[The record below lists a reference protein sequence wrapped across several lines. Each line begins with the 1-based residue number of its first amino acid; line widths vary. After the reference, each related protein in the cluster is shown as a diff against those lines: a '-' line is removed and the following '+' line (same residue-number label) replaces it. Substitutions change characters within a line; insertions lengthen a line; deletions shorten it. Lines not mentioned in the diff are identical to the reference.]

1 MYRLIFEH
9 IIRALLEEEF
19 TSLNVRSFRGREDRL
34 NTFITALQNNT
45 PIPLTSGK
53 SAVINQVE
61 ILKKGQEK
69 PVLAFTDFESKEGKE
84 KLKDALR
91 DLNSGDKLYLTD
103 TGNQKHSIT
112 AFAKTTE
119 LGGKGKGF
127 QRGTEGESL
136 EVSNLQKEI
145 DSKGEGEGVTMQVGD
160 KIYPGIVKVEKVP
173 GFKKADFRLIDSKGN
188 AVIFIQHKSPQ
199 HQQMSGVGREPI
211 RSFPEVEKFT
221 QEVYDLVQKSPKK
234 RLEKPYSKPIESGEL
249 KTYAIYGVIDGKGNG
264 VHLYSIGTLS
274 LKDVGENRY
283 EITSTGGTYTYPQ
296 PLPARDTPTLVAT
309 YRGGRNQK
317 VAGGKEI
324 IPDTRIGIYPASYV
338 KGS

>member
-1 MYRLIFEH
+1 MNRLIFEH
-9 IIRALLEEEF
+9 IIRTLLEEEF

-34 NTFITALQNNT
+34 NVFLDALKDGT
-45 PIPLTSGK
+45 PIPLTNGK
-53 SAVINQVE
+53 SAVIKQVE
-61 ILKKGQEK
+61 ILKKGQEESL
-69 PVLAFTDFESKEGKE
+69 PVFTDFKSQKGVD
-84 KLKDALR
+84 KLKSALR

-103 TGNQKHSIT
+103 VGDQKHSIT

-145 DSKGEGEGVTMQVGD
+145 DTKGGGKGVTIQVGE
-160 KIYPGIVKVEKVP
+160 KIYPGIVRIEKVP
-173 GFKKADFRLIDSKGN
+173 GFKKADFRLMDSKEN

-199 HQQMSGVGREPI
+199 HQQMSGIGREPI

-234 RLEKPYSKPIESGEL
+234 RLEKPYSKPIESEEL

-264 VHLYSIGTLS
+264 VHLYSIGRLS

-296 PLPARDTPTLVAT
+296 PLPVGDTPTLVAT

-317 VAGGKEI
+317 VIGSKEV